1 MPLGGLRKFRPGF
14 FFIFGLGTSGIYIYI
29 FFYIRQ
35 PRRNQTL
42 WDKSEVKRW
51 EHDRYVEAEQG
62 PKEEWE
68 KMVIPAVLMFS
79 FILSL
84 CQH

>member
-1 MPLGGLRKFRPGF
+1 MDFVSLYLDF
-14 FFIFGLGTSGIYIYI
+14 FSYLDWGQVVYIFTF

-68 KMVIPAVLMFS
+68 KMVIPAVRMFS
-79 FILSL
+79 FILGL

>member
-1 MPLGGLRKFRPGF
+1 MDCVSLDLDF
-14 FFIFGLGTSGIYIYI
+14 FSYLDWGQVVYIYI

-68 KMVIPAVLMFS
+68 KMVIPAVRMFS